1 MGRGRFLGLA
11 VLLNLEFRILKK
23 KYGTYIVS
31 YVTSLKGVG
40 QHLVIKHNSVSAVKC
55 QNVHTN

>member
-1 MGRGRFLGLA
+1 MGLA